1 MKIYLHIFGYFSYLF
16 KVLRDQSSVLQ
27 KSLTTIIGGDNKE
40 RVAPLA
46 EAVGRFPVEMQI
58 IGTLPDLD
66 AVGGFHVEFVAGLDT
81 EEGVPVVHQP
91 NDAIHAIGVGGVDI
105 DFQLLLQGFLTEV
118 ILP

>member
-1 MKIYLHIFGYFSYLF
+1 M
-16 KVLRDQSSVLQ
+16 LQ

-66 AVGGFHVEFVAGLDT
+66 AVGGFHVELVAGLDA
-81 EEGVPVVHQP
+81 EERVPVVGE
-91 NDAIHAIGVGGVDI
+91 ARKAVHAVVGSRVFIDI
-105 DFQLLLQGFLTEV
+105 LLIYQ
-118 ILP
+118 ILV